1 MSRIRFEPWSLAD
14 LVQRDLDRVGARRA
28 GRAEAETPVIN
39 WTPPVDIVEEHAR
52 FVLRADL
59 PGVDPSDIDLSMDEG
74 FLSIS
79 GERKAGDRSDVD
91 GIERYERKTGRFLRR
106 FSLPETADADAITAK
121 YDKGVLEITVPKLA
135 DVQPRRI
142 TVDAA

>member
-1 MSRIRFEPWSLAD
+1 
-14 LVQRDLDRVGARRA
+14 
-28 GRAEAETPVIN
+28 
-39 WTPPVDIVEEHAR
+39 
-52 FVLRADL
+52 
-59 PGVDPSDIDLSMDEG
+59 MDEG